1 MSDKIIILG
10 AGLAGLSASY
20 HIGHGRC
27 VILEK
32 KKKAFGHIQ
41 SEEIE
46 GFTWDEGPHLSF
58 TKYDYVK
65 ELFEKSVDGNFLEYE
80 VKTANYY
87 KGHWIP
93 HPAQTNLFAVPEN
106 LREECLEDFREQ
118 RENDSASA
126 PQNYDEW
133 LKYAYGDTFAETFP
147 SAYTE
152 KYWTI
157 PPEKLDTDWVGKR
170 MYYPSVD
177 DVENGAKG
185 PLPEE
190 THYIKKIRYPEKGG
204 YQSYGEI
211 FKKGANIEY
220 GSEVTAISFKEKKL
234 TLKGSE
240 TVYYDKL
247 INTLP
252 LDYLISISDAPEE
265 VKKAAQKLLCTS
277 VLLINVA
284 AAHPTARPENW
295 FYVYDKDKY
304 STRINCTEK
313 LSPNNAPEG
322 TTGVQ
327 VEVYFSDEKPM
338 TETINYI
345 ADKVVDEL
353 VEMGFVHSKEDVI
366 YAEKKYIKWA
376 NVTFDLKRRD
386 AQNTI
391 LTWLEN
397 FGLAREQDDL
407 EPTTDWDS
415 VLEAEQENDSPE
427 LLLAGRFGQWK
438 YYWTDDCVLR
448 GKYIAGRYKPV

>member
-1 MSDKIIILG
+1 MDEKIIILG
-10 AGLAGLSASY
+10 AGLTGLSTSY
-20 HIGHGRC
+20 HIGHDRC
-27 VILEK
+27 VLLEK
-32 KKKAFGHIQ
+32 KKKAYGHIQ
-41 SEEIE
+41 SEEID

-65 ELFEKSVDGNFLEYE
+65 ELFEKSVEGNFLEYE

-93 HPAQTNLFAVPEN
+93 HPAQTNLFAVPEK
-106 LREECLEDFREQ
+106 LREECLADFRKQ
-118 RENDSASA
+118 RKKDRESA
-126 PQNYDEW
+126 PKNYDEW

-157 PPEKLDTDWVGKR
+157 EPEKLDTDWVGKR

-190 THYIKKIRYPEKGG
+190 THYIKKIRYPESGG
-204 YQSYGEI
+204 YQSYGQI
-211 FKKGANIEY
+211 FKNGANIEY
-220 GSEVTAISFKEKKL
+220 GSEVTAISFKEKKI
-234 TLKGSE
+234 TLNDSK
-240 TVYYDKL
+240 TLHYDTL

-252 LDYLISISDAPEE
+252 LDYLISISDAPGE

-277 VLLINVA
+277 VLLVNVA
-284 AAHPTARPENW
+284 ADHPTARPENW
-295 FYVYDKDKY
+295 FYVYDKDKF

-313 LSPNNAPEG
+313 LSPNNAPDG
-322 TTGVQ
+322 KTGVQ

-338 TETINYI
+338 NEPVDEI
-345 ADKVVDEL
+345 ADKVVEEL

-366 YAEKKYIKWA
+366 YTHKKFIKWA
-376 NVTFDLKRRD
+376 NVTFDLNRKE
-386 AQNTI
+386 AHHKI
-391 LTWLEN
+391 LSWLEKY
-397 FGLAREQDDL
+397 GLKREADDL
-407 EPTTDWDS
+407 EPTTDWDAK
-415 VLEAEQENDSPE
+415 LETVQKNNAE

-448 GKYIAGRYKPV
+448 GKYIAESLSN